1 VWLRDLRMTDDRL
14 IDGDEAGAVT
24 GVKSRSRRYALIA
37 QGRFPQPVKIGG
49 STRFSERECRAFVAE
64 RIAERDKGGAS

>member
-1 VWLRDLRMTDDRL
+1 MTDDRL
-14 IDGDEAGAVT
+14 IDGDEAGAIT

-37 QGRFPQPVKIGG
+37 QDRFPQPVKVGS